1 MNLLLL
7 LSEGGF
13 VVFSDNLND
22 MDFQSAITESTHP
35 YQSSPPRPPS
45 FPTSFPPSFLPAP
58 DPDDALEGSGAAERH
73 HYGLD
78 HGGSSGR
85 PQRGTSGRD
94 YKDQGTDNK
103 SKSVKT
109 RLRNFGD

>member
-1 MNLLLL
+1 MTLQLQ
-7 LSEGGF
+7 SEEGF
-13 VVFSDNLND
+13 VEFSDNLND
-22 MDFQSAITESTHP
+22 MDFQSGITESTHP
-35 YQSSPPRPPS
+35 YQSSPPS
-45 FPTSFPPSFLPAP
+45 FLSYFLPSFLPAP

-109 RLRNFGD
+109 RPRNFGD